1 MKRNLFLL
9 WVLGC
14 LFNACSEGNEDA
26 PAQPIE
32 PDKPEQEEP
41 EKPDPD
47 TPDALTATFPDD
59 FTPEWVQSVAGKVVT
74 LSNPLFVTE
83 TYGGSAPKGSVV
95 LSSEVKR
102 VFTEVNRP
110 STIAYPTWVE
120 KHQTDRLTL
129 SSEFPLVDADRTLR
143 VGTELTQLKGTVS
156 YAKGRYTLTL
166 TEAPQC
172 RHQSRTL
179 APTVKDYNLK
189 VMSFN
194 AEHYYLYGKTEQP
207 ERQRQHAKILAA
219 LKEAQ
224 ADVYALCEIEQG
236 DFTVNYLCEYLNRAV
251 GEERYAWL
259 TTPGQPSKQT
269 QVCAFLYD
277 QTRVQPYLDF
287 HSYDFDNLRMRFVA
301 QCFELQENGARV
313 ILTMNHLKA
322 KDSKNDLKDGQG
334 GSSARRLKEAR
345 FCLKTYR
352 ELTET
357 CGDEDVLILGDLN
370 SYSMEDPIQ
379 EFLAA
384 GYTNQ
389 LKKHAPDRWS
399 YVYRGEVG
407 YLDHSL
413 SSATLSSQVVGASP
427 WDINASEPAYF
438 GFEVPDFFQADPY
451 RSSDHNPILTWLN
464 LK

>member
-1 MKRNLFLL
+1 MKKFALYGCACCAACLMLL
-9 WVLGC
+9 
-14 LFNACSEGNEDA
+14 ACEGENGSPVEEEIPQTD
-26 PAQPIE
+26 PT
-32 PDKPEQEEP
+32 PDI
-41 EKPDPD
+41 
-47 TPDALTATFPDD
+47 PDALTATFPDD

-110 STIAYPTWVE
+110 STTAYPTWVE

-236 DFTVNYLCEYLNRAV
+236 DFTVNYLCEDLNRAV
-251 GEERYAWL
+251 GEERYAWM
-259 TTPGQPSKQT
+259 
-269 QVCAFLYD
+269 AD
-277 QTRVQPYLDF
+277 
-287 HSYDFDNLRMRFVA
+287 
-301 QCFELQENGARV
+301 
-313 ILTMNHLKA
+313 
-322 KDSKNDLKDGQG
+322 DS
-334 GSSARRLKEAR
+334 GSA
-345 FCLKTYR
+345 
-352 ELTET
+352 
-357 CGDEDVLILGDLN
+357 I
-370 SYSMEDPIQ
+370 
-379 EFLAA
+379 
-384 GYTNQ
+384 
-389 LKKHAPDRWS
+389 
-399 YVYRGEVG
+399 
-407 YLDHSL
+407 
-413 SSATLSSQVVGASP
+413 
-427 WDINASEPAYF
+427 
-438 GFEVPDFFQADPY
+438 QADAGLCV
-451 RSSDHNPILTWLN
+451 SL
-464 LK
+464 